1 MTTPRWDYGF
11 SEVMAAG
18 IDVDR
23 EQQRVVE
30 EGGLVLT
37 FHPLLLWA
45 ERVYPRGGLA
55 PKRHFVDQNDE
66 DIVIPLLFEA
76 EPWTATNIADI
87 ENSFG
92 SDYAAACEVWPSY
105 IGALKEPEFITMVV
119 GPLYD
124 TPDVTRVWDGFPVDG
139 DDPGLRAL
147 ELAFFDMFHATG
159 ITDLLEHYDH
169 TAGSDWWPRS
179 AGDDPDWD
187 TVFAGYDD
195 PDIPDWQ
202 SLYEDLR
209 KRGLV
214 EEGGEMGEVLP
225 TKPVTDYLKPQGV
238 GLYELWLDEVVY
250 ASRAN
255 RARAMRIMDED
266 HHPLIEEEGLISRWA

>member
-11 SEVMAAG
+11 SELMAAG

-45 ERVYPRGGLA
+45 ERYPYGA
-55 PKRHFVDQNDE
+55 PKRHFVDQDDE
-66 DIVIPLLFEA
+66 DIVIPVLFEA
-76 EPWTATNIADI
+76 EPWTDRTVSNI
-87 ENSFG
+87 EMVFG
-92 SDYAAACEVWPSY
+92 SDYARATWVWPSY
-105 IGALKEPEFITMVV
+105 LGSLQEPEFLTMMT
-119 GPLYD
+119 GLMYD
-124 TPDVTRVWDGFPVDG
+124 TDDVVRIWDGVPVDG

-147 ELAFFDMFHATG
+147 ELAFFDMFNATG

-179 AGDDPDWD
+179 EGDDPQWE

-195 PDIPDWQ
+195 PDIGEWQ
-202 SLYEDLR
+202 ELYESLR
-209 KRGLV
+209 KRDLV
-214 EEGGEMGEVLP
+214 EVDGEMGEVLP

-238 GLYELWLDEVVY
+238 GLYEFWIDEVVF

-255 RARAMRIMDED
+255 RARALHIMDED
-266 HHPLIEEEGLISRWA
+266 HHPLIEEEGLITRWA